1 MNRHERRAA
10 KSQGHQLNISDELW
24 DEVVDLPLFQVTIAR
39 DNAPDVTLVLS
50 PRRWCDLQ
58 AAFAIEFASGLQ
70 IETQVRELA
79 GHLCI
84 AFTPEFRNHVLEV
97 LGGTIMLVLRGRSSK
112 ELAQVFEE
120 VAADPGKAI
129 SRMGDSKLFELVIR
143 TLSEQVSIDPSDPIA
158 KLSGP
163 EQLRR
168 AARNAQVAFGE
179 PPPGRG
185 RPPENDKLN
194 FFEGVVAIARLF
206 GADLGLPQHGRGD
219 DDTATPLF
227 LFGEAMLD
235 LLVCHGTAFAL
246 ESGIGG
252 DQFAIF
258 ARLNRV
264 GLITA
269 LERARKRILAEKPA
283 TSTTPQK

>member
-120 VAADPGKAI
+120 VAAIPA
-129 SRMGDSKLFELVIR
+129 RQLVAW
-143 TLSEQVSIDPSDPIA
+143 E
-158 KLSGP
+158 
-163 EQLRR
+163 
-168 AARNAQVAFGE
+168 
-179 PPPGRG
+179 
-185 RPPENDKLN
+185 
-194 FFEGVVAIARLF
+194 
-206 GADLGLPQHGRGD
+206 
-219 DDTATPLF
+219 TASF
-227 LFGEAMLD
+227 
-235 LLVCHGTAFAL
+235 
-246 ESGIGG
+246 S
-252 DQFAIF
+252 
-258 ARLNRV
+258 
-264 GLITA
+264 
-269 LERARKRILAEKPA
+269 
-283 TSTTPQK
+283 SW